1 MIIQILAVNVV
12 IQLGKNILFL
22 VLSWKAP
29 MAGIVPAVT
38 APVIVLV
45 VEMKKTLAPGS
56 LVIIIVRVTIDII
69 MVIVQEVLVI
79 IQ

>member
-38 APVIVLV
+38 ALVIVMV
-45 VEMKKTLAPGS
+45 VEMGKTLAPGS
-56 LVIIIVRVTIDII
+56 LVTIIVRVTIDII
-69 MVIVQEVLVI
+69 MVIVQKVLVI